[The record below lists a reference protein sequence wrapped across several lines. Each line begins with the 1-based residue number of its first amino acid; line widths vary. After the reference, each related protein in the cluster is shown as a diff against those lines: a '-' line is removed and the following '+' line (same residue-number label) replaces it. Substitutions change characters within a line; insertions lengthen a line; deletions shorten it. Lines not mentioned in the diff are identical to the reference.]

1 MSTRK
6 ELLKM
11 VEGAI
16 KEVKLPFKLR
26 KEKKQLE
33 SWILDYEEKVATLE
47 ADITDIKCEDELNV
61 DKILDKVDDLELA
74 QRRLKQGQEL
84 MNELFPDKD

>member
-11 VEGAI
+11 GEDAI
-16 KEVKLPFKLR
+16 KAVKLPFKIR

-33 SWILDYEEKVATLE
+33 ALILDYEERVATLE
-47 ADITDIKCEDELNV
+47 SEINDLKAEETLNV
-61 DKILDKVDDLELA
+61 ERILDKVDDLELA
-74 QRRLKQGQEL
+74 QRRLKQGEEL
-84 MNELFPDKD
+84 MKELFDDAP

>member
-11 VEGAI
+11 GEDAI
-16 KEVKLPFKLR
+16 KAVKLPFKLR

-33 SWILDYEEKVATLE
+33 ALILDYEEKVATLE
-47 ADITDIKCEDELNV
+47 SEINDCKADENLNV
-61 DKILDKVDDLELA
+61 DRILDKVDDLELA
-74 QRRLKQGQEL
+74 QRRLRQGEEL
-84 MNELFPDKD
+84 MKELFDGE

>member
-11 VEGAI
+11 GEDAI
-16 KEVKLPFKLR
+16 KEVKLPFKIR

-33 SWILDYEEKVATLE
+33 ALILDYEERVATLE
-47 ADITDIKCEDELNV
+47 SEINDLKAEETLNV
-61 DKILDKVDDLELA
+61 DRILDKVDDLELA
-74 QRRLKQGQEL
+74 QRRLKQGEEL
-84 MNELFPDKD
+84 MKELFDDAP

>member
-11 VEGAI
+11 GEDAI
-16 KEVKLPFKLR
+16 KAVKLPFKIR

-33 SWILDYEEKVATLE
+33 ALILDYEERVATLE
-47 ADITDIKCEDELNV
+47 SEINDLKAEETLNV
-61 DKILDKVDDLELA
+61 ERILDKVDDLELE
-74 QRRLKQGQEL
+74 QRRLKQGEEL
-84 MNELFPDKD
+84 MKELFDDAP